1 MTTRHATVET
11 PIGALTVTAH
21 DDRITG
27 VYFPHHW
34 YPPTAEVLGDQVDA
48 ASDSLLADA
57 MSQLREYLAGD
68 RADFDLPITAD
79 GDEFQKAVWSHLDE
93 IPYGETVTYGE
104 IAEKLGD
111 RALAQRVGQA
121 VGHNPL
127 SLIVPCHRVV
137 GANGKLTGYAG
148 GIRRKALLL
157 ELERPQPADAL
168 F

>member
-11 PIGALTVTAH
+11 TLGALTITAR

-34 YPPTAEVLGDQVDA
+34 YPPTGEILGHETEI
-48 ASDSLLADA
+48 ASDSLLAA
-57 MSQLREYLAGD
+57 AATQLREYLAGD
-68 RADFDLPITAD
+68 RAGFDLPITAD
-79 GDEFQKAVWSHLDE
+79 GDEFQKAVWSHLGE

-104 IAEKLGD
+104 IAGRLGD

-127 SLIVPCHRVV
+127 SVIVPCHRVV

-148 GIRRKALLL
+148 GIHRKQLLL
-157 ELERPQPADAL
+157 ELERPRPSDAL